1 MGQPVTVIEK
11 AAATP
16 GIVRF
21 EINRSIT
28 GMAIERFASAEVAF
42 GPSPAAEL
50 ARRLFAHGGITGVTI
65 FSNVITVD
73 LADGA
78 TSVGMRELIE
88 ELFTYYREGVE
99 VVMPEGTAAD

>member
-11 AAATP
+11 AAATA

-28 GMAIERFASAEVAF
+28 GMGIERFSSPEQAI
-42 GPSPAAEL
+42 GPSPAAEV
-50 ARRLFAHGGITGVTI
+50 ARRVFAHGGVTGVTV

-78 TSVGMRELIE
+78 TSAGLREIIE
-88 ELFTYYREGVE
+88 ELFLYYREGVE
-99 VVMPEGTAAD
+99 VVMPEGVDTD

>member
-28 GMAIERFASAEVAF
+28 GMGIDRFSTADAAF
-42 GPSPAAEL
+42 GPTPAAGL
-50 ARRLFAHGGITGVTI
+50 ARRLFAHGGVTGVTVA
-65 FSNVITVD
+65 SNIITVD
-73 LADGA
+73 LAEGA
-78 TSVGMRELIE
+78 SSAGLREIIE
-88 ELFTYYREGVE
+88 ELFLYYREGVE
-99 VVMPEGTAAD
+99 VVIPEGAGTD

>member
-28 GMAIERFASAEVAF
+28 GMGIERFSSPEDAI
-42 GPSPAAEL
+42 GPTPSAEL
-50 ARRLFAHGGITGVTI
+50 ARRLFVHGGIAGVTV
-65 FSNVITVD
+65 FSNIITVD
-73 LADGA
+73 LAEGA
-78 TSVGMRELIE
+78 SSAGLRELIE
-88 ELFTYYREGVE
+88 ELFTFYREGVE
-99 VVMPEGTAAD
+99 VVIPEGAGTD

>member
-11 AAATP
+11 PAAAP

-28 GMAIERFASAEVAF
+28 GMGIERFADRDAAF
-42 GPSPAAEL
+42 EPTPAAEI
-50 ARRLFAHGGITGVTI
+50 ARRLFDHGGVTGVTV

-73 LADGA
+73 LAEGA
-78 TSVGMRELIE
+78 SSAGMREVVE
-88 ELFTYYREGVE
+88 ELFLYYREGVE
-99 VVMPEGTAAD
+99 VTVPEGTPSS

>member
-11 AAATP
+11 PSAVP
-16 GIVRF
+16 GVVRF

-28 GMAIERFASAEVAF
+28 GMGIERY
-42 GPSPAAEL
+42 PSRDAAVDVRPPDEL
-50 ARRLFAHGGITGVTI
+50 ARRLFDHGGVAGVTVS
-65 FSNVITVD
+65 SNMITVD

-78 TSVGMRELIE
+78 GTAGMKELIE

-99 VVMPEGTAAD
+99 VVVPEGAAAD